1 MHSLELNGSFASVVL
16 DDALDKFLD
25 YSIPQELLGKVFVGS
40 RVIVPVHTSLRKGTI
55 WAVKKTASY
64 ATVKDIHELASEQSV
79 LTEDL
84 IFLAQWMASYY
95 SCPMHKVLKT
105 ILPSSIRNHMKEQNE
120 WIVENLEPLAK
131 LALYAEELH
140 ARFPKQKK
148 LLQLLIEEG
157 GKSPLPFLL
166 TKAKASRSSLVSLEK
181 KKWITLKKEVK
192 ERAPIWDDDYFISK
206 SKPLSEEQQES
217 LSKIQKSLSQQEFA
231 THLLYGVTGSGKTEV
246 YLQAIEEAL
255 RLGKGVIFLVPEVAL
270 TSQTIE
276 RIKSRFEE
284 KIALLHY
291 RLSEGEKR
299 DAWHQIQSQKAKIVI
314 GARSAIF
321 CPVPCLGLI
330 IVDEEHD
337 SAYKQTGDS
346 PSYHARD
353 VAIVRAKFCKAVAV
367 LGSATPSLES
377 YQNALIGKYTL
388 SLLTK
393 RLGKAQM
400 PEVHIVDMKLEYAK
414 HKGGT
419 LFSDKLLSGIK
430 KRLAVGEQSLL
441 LLNRRGY
448 HTSQICLQCS
458 HISSCPHCETSL
470 TYHHQENRLSC
481 HLCDY
486 SIPLSQT
493 CPKCHSNA
501 SFKFQGA
508 GTELVEKKLYQIFPQ
523 CRVLRM
529 DADTTKRK
537 GSHDKIFKQ
546 FRSGKAD
553 ILVGTQMIAKGL
565 HFPSV
570 TLVGIL
576 NADLTLSI
584 PDFRASESMFQLIT
598 QVSGRSGRGEL
609 PGEVVL
615 QTFLPTQDTLKLAAE
630 QNYEKFFAEESQIRQ
645 IFQYPPF
652 THLIKI
658 ALHGPVCEEVK
669 QKAEEARKFLIERL
683 PASFAF
689 LPVVPA
695 GHAKIQDQYRFQF
708 LIKSTKV
715 LAASAILRSLQ
726 NEFKHSKIHLLID
739 VDPSSTFF

>member
-1 MHSLELNGSFASVVL
+1 MHSLELTSSYASVIL
-16 DDALDKFLD
+16 DDALDRFLD
-25 YSIPQELLGKVFVGS
+25 YRIPQELLGKIFVGS

-55 WAVKKTASY
+55 WALKKTPSF
-64 ATVKDIHELASEQSV
+64 TSVKDIHEVASEQSV

-84 IFLAQWMASYY
+84 ILLAQWMSSYY
-95 SCPMHKVLKT
+95 STPMYKVLKT

-120 WIVENLEPLAK
+120 WIVENVEPLEK
-131 LALYAEELH
+131 LALYAQELH
-140 ARFPKQKK
+140 SRFPKQKK
-148 LLQLLIEEG
+148 LLELLIEEG

-166 TKAKASRSSLVSLEK
+166 TKAKASKSSLISLEK
-181 KKWITLKKEVK
+181 KKWIALKKEVK
-192 ERAPIWDDDYFISK
+192 QRSPVWDDDYFLSK
-206 SKPLSEEQQES
+206 AKPLSEEQKEALDKIRES
-217 LSKIQKSLSQQEFA
+217 LCKQIFS

-321 CPVPCLGLI
+321 CPVPNLGLI

-337 SAYKQTGDS
+337 NAYKQSGES

-353 VAIVRAKFCKAVAV
+353 VAIVRAKFCNAVAL

-377 YQNALIGKYTL
+377 YQNALVGKYTL
-388 SLLTK
+388 SVLTK
-393 RLGKAQM
+393 RLGKAQL
-400 PEVHIVDMKLEYAK
+400 PEVHIVDMKHEYAK

-419 LFSDKLLSGIK
+419 LFSDKLLTKIK
-430 KRLAVGEQSLL
+430 ARLEVGEQTLL

-470 TYHHQENRLSC
+470 TFHYQENKLSC

-486 SIPLSQT
+486 SIPLVKT

-598 QVSGRSGRGEL
+598 QVAGRSGRGEL

-615 QTFLPTQDTLKLAAE
+615 QTFLPDQDTLRLAAE
-630 QNYEKFFAEESQIRQ
+630 QNYEKFFSEESQTREL
-645 IFQYPPF
+645 FQYPPF
-652 THLIKI
+652 IHLIKI
-658 ALHGPVCEEVK
+658 SLYGPVCEEVK
-669 QKAEEARKFLIERL
+669 AKAEEARKFLIERL
-683 PASFAF
+683 PASFSF

-695 GHAKIQDQYRFQF
+695 GHAKVQDQYRFQF
-708 LIKSTKV
+708 LIKTNKV
-715 LAASAILRSLQ
+715 LAASPVLRSLQ
-726 NEFKHSKIHLLID
+726 NQFLHTKIHLSID

>member
-1 MHSLELNGSFASVVL
+1 MQSLELTRSFASVVL

-25 YSIPQELLGKVFVGS
+25 YRIPEDLLGKAFIGS
-40 RVIVPVHTSLRKGTI
+40 RVIVPVQSSLRKGTI
-55 WAVKKTASY
+55 WAVKENTLCQE
-64 ATVKDIHELASEQSV
+64 VKNIHELASEDSV
-79 LTEDL
+79 LTQDL
-84 IFLAQWMASYY
+84 IFLAKWMSSYY
-95 SCPMHKVLKT
+95 SSPMHKVLRA

-120 WIVENLEPLAK
+120 WIVENVEPLEK
-131 LALYAEELH
+131 LASYAEKLQS
-140 ARFPKQKK
+140 RFPKQKK

-157 GKSPLPFLL
+157 GKSSLPFLL
-166 TKAKASRSSLVSLEK
+166 TKAKASKASLISLEK
-181 KKWITLKKEVK
+181 KQWIRLIKEVK
-192 ERAPIWDDDYFISK
+192 ERAPIWDDDYFLSK
-206 SKPLSEEQQES
+206 AKPLSEEQQES
-217 LSKIQKSLSQQEFA
+217 LRKIQESLSKQEFS

-255 RLGKGVIFLVPEVAL
+255 RLGKGVIFLVPEIAL

-314 GARSAIF
+314 GARSAVF

-337 SAYKQTGDS
+337 GAYKQTGES

-353 VAIVRAKFCKAVAV
+353 VAIVRAKFCKAVAL

-377 YQNALIGKYTL
+377 YQNARTGKYTL

-400 PEVHIVDMKLEYAK
+400 PEVHIVDMKQEYAK
-414 HKGGT
+414 NKGPT
-419 LFSDKLLSGIK
+419 LFSDKLLSKIK
-430 KRLAVGEQSLL
+430 ARLSVGEQTLL

-470 TYHHQENRLSC
+470 TFHYQENRLSC

-493 CPKCHSNA
+493 CPQCHSNA

-508 GTELVEKKLYQIFPQ
+508 GTELVEKKLYQIFPH

-529 DADTTKRK
+529 DADTTRRK

-576 NADLTLSI
+576 NADMTLSI
-584 PDFRASESMFQLIT
+584 PDFRASETMFQLIT
-598 QVSGRSGRGEL
+598 QVAGRSGRGEL
-609 PGEVVL
+609 PGEVIL
-615 QTFLPTQDTLKLAAE
+615 QTFLPEQDTLKLAAE
-630 QNYEKFFAEESQIRQ
+630 QNYEKFFIEESQTRQ

-652 THLIKI
+652 THLIKVT
-658 ALHGPVCEEVK
+658 LSGPICEEVK
-669 QKAEEARKFLIERL
+669 EKTEAARAFLIERL
-683 PASFAF
+683 PSSFAF
-689 LPVVPA
+689 LPVVAA
-695 GHAKIQDQYRFQF
+695 GHAKVQDQYRFQF
-708 LIKSTKV
+708 LIKSKTV
-715 LAASAILRSLQ
+715 LSASPVLREVQ
-726 NEFKHSKIHLLID
+726 NTFQHPKIHIMID

>member
-1 MHSLELNGSFASVVL
+1 V
-16 DDALDKFLD
+16 
-25 YSIPQELLGKVFVGS
+25 
-40 RVIVPVHTSLRKGTI
+40 RKGTI
-55 WAVKKTASY
+55 WAVKNTSAHK
-64 ATVKDIHELASEQSV
+64 TVKDIHELASEQSV

-105 ILPSSIRNHMKEQNE
+105 ILPSSIRNHMKEHNE
-120 WIVENLEPLAK
+120 WVVENLEPLEK
-131 LALYAEELH
+131 LALYAEDLNH
-140 ARFPKQKK
+140 RFPKQKK
-148 LLQLLIEEG
+148 ILQLLIEEG

-166 TKAKASRSSLVSLEK
+166 TKAQASKSSLLSLEK
-181 KKWITLKKEVK
+181 KKWIILKKEVK
-192 ERAPIWDDDYFISK
+192 ERVPTWDDDYFLSK
-206 SKPLSEEQQES
+206 AKPLSEEQKEC
-217 LSKIQKSLSQQEFA
+217 LGKIQKSLFEQKFS
-231 THLLYGVTGSGKTEV
+231 THLLYGVTGSGKTEI
-246 YLQAIEEAL
+246 YLQAIEDAL
-255 RLGKGVIFLVPEVAL
+255 NLGKGVIFLVPEVAL

-314 GARSAIF
+314 GARSAVF
-321 CPVPCLGLI
+321 CPVPSLGLI

-337 SAYKQTGDS
+337 SAYKQTGES

-353 VAIVRAKFCKAVAV
+353 VAIVRAKFCKAVAL

-377 YQNALIGKYTL
+377 YQNALTGKYTL

-400 PEVHIVDMKLEYAK
+400 PEVHIVDMKQEYAK

-419 LFSDKLLSGIK
+419 LFSDKLLTKIK
-430 KRLAVGEQSLL
+430 ARLAIGEQTLL

-458 HISSCPHCETSL
+458 YISSCPHCETSL
-470 TYHHQENRLSC
+470 TFHYQENKLSC

-486 SIPLSQT
+486 SIPLTQT

-598 QVSGRSGRGEL
+598 QVAGRSGRGEL
-609 PGEVVL
+609 PGEVIL
-615 QTFLPTQDTLKLAAE
+615 QTFLPDQDTLKLAAE

-645 IFQYPPF
+645 LFQYPPF
-652 THLIKI
+652 THLIKVS
-658 ALHGPVCEEVK
+658 LHGPDCEEVK
-669 QKAEEARKFLIERL
+669 KKAEEARKFLIEKL
-683 PASFAF
+683 PSSFAF
-689 LPVVPA
+689 LPVVPS

-708 LIKSTKV
+708 LIKSNKV
-715 LAASAILRSLQ
+715 LAASPILRSLQ
-726 NEFKHSKIHLLID
+726 TQFKHPKIHLVID